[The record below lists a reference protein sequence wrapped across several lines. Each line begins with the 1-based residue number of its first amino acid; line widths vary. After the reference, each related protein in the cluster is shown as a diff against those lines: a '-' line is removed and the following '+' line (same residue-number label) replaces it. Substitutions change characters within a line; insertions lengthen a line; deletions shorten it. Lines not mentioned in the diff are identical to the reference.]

1 MTPTATMSPGF
12 PLVLTSEQMR
22 RFDREATVRSGLP
35 SLILM
40 ENAGRGVADAIRARC
55 RPPVAVA
62 ATGRPEDRRTA
73 RRLVVILCGGGNN
86 GGDGF
91 VVARHLSSS
100 GAGAYEIRVLLA
112 AARPKIAG
120 DAATMLRALDGL
132 PDLSIHDLSAAPE
145 SAAWRDLLESA
156 DVVVDALLGTGLRDD
171 VRGVTAAA
179 IAAVNDVRSAAHPPL
194 VVAIDIP
201 SGLDADTGRPHGDAI
216 RGDLTITMG
225 ARKLGLVANP
235 AAVEHVGG
243 LEVADLGV
251 PLSAADVEAPRA
263 FWIDEAGVRALL
275 PARAGTAYKG
285 DAGHLV
291 VVAGSAGK
299 SGAAALVGEA
309 GLRAGAGL
317 VTVASTAAGQAA
329 LDAKVVEVMTGRYAD
344 GDDADEG
351 SFDAVAALL
360 ARPHVR
366 ALALGPGIPTG
377 PGMRALVERL
387 AGQVSHPAV
396 IDADGLNLLGSADA
410 AIAILARA
418 AAPRILTP
426 HPGEMARL
434 TGRSS
439 AEVQGDRLG
448 CARAFAAASRAIV
461 VLKGPRTLIVA
472 PDGDAYV
479 NPAIEPALGTA
490 GSGDVLTGVIG
501 GLLAQGLPPL
511 EAAIAGTF
519 LHGRAGARARAL
531 HGAPGT
537 IAGDL
542 PRAVAAERATL
553 TTSV

>member
-1 MTPTATMSPGF
+1 MTASF
-12 PLVLTSEQMR
+12 PLVLTTEQMR
-22 RFDREATVRSGLP
+22 RFDREATARSGLP
-35 SLILM
+35 SAILM
-40 ENAGRGVADAIRARC
+40 ENAGRGVAESVRLRC
-55 RPPVAVA
+55 PPPAAAPRPHDPPVA
-62 ATGRPEDRRTA
+62 RRV
-73 RRLVVILCGGGNN
+73 VVILCGAGNN

-91 VVARHLSSS
+91 VAARHLS
-100 GAGAYEIRVLLA
+100 GVAYEIRVALA
-112 AARPKIAG
+112 APRAKVVG
-120 DAATMLRALDGL
+120 DAAIMLRALDGL
-132 PDLSIHDLSAAPE
+132 PAVSLHDLSTATA
-145 SAAWRDLLESA
+145 SSAWRDVLAGA

-171 VRGVTAAA
+171 VRGVMAAG
-179 IAAVNDVRSAAHPPL
+179 IAAMNEARSAAHPPL
-194 VVAIDIP
+194 TVAIDVP
-201 SGLDADTGRPHGDAI
+201 SGLDADTGRPHGDAV
-216 RGDLTITMG
+216 RADLTITMG
-225 ARKLGLVANP
+225 ARKVGLVANP
-235 AAVEHVGG
+235 SAVDYIGG
-243 LEVADLGV
+243 LEIADLGV
-251 PLSAADVEAPRA
+251 PLSAAEVEAPRT
-263 FWIDEAGVRALL
+263 FWIDQAGVRALL
-275 PARAGTAYKG
+275 PTRAGTAYKG

-291 VVAGSAGK
+291 VIAGSAGK

-344 GDDADEG
+344 GDDADAE

-387 AGQVSHPAV
+387 VAEVSVPAV
-396 IDADGLNLLGSADA
+396 IDADGLNLLGTADA
-410 AIAILARA
+410 AISILARA

-439 AEVQGDRLG
+439 AEVQEDRLG
-448 CARAFAAASRAIV
+448 CARTFAAASRAIV
-461 VLKGPRTLIVA
+461 VLKGPRTLIVT

-501 GLLAQGLPPL
+501 ALLAQGLAPV
-511 EAAIAGTF
+511 EAAIAGTY

-542 PRAVAAERATL
+542 PVAVAAERVTL

>member
-1 MTPTATMSPGF
+1 MTTTTAGF

-22 RFDREATVRSGLP
+22 RFDREATARSGLP

-40 ENAGRGVADAIRARC
+40 ENAGRGVAEAIRARC
-55 RPPVAVA
+55 APRASVA
-62 ATGRPEDRRTA
+62 AAGQRPGDGRGA

-91 VVARHLSSS
+91 VVARHLSS
-100 GAGAYEIRVLLA
+100 AAAYEIRVVLA
-112 AARPKIAG
+112 APPAKVAG
-120 DAATMLRALDGL
+120 DAAAMLRALDGL
-132 PDLSIHDLSAAPE
+132 PGVSIHDLSAVAEPP
-145 SAAWRDLLESA
+145 AWRDVLAGA

-171 VRGVTAAA
+171 VRGATAAA
-179 IAAVNDVRSAAHPPL
+179 IAAVNQARSAAHPPL
-194 VVAIDIP
+194 IVAVDVP
-201 SGLDADTGRPHGDAI
+201 SGLDADTGRPHGDAVQA
-216 RGDLTITMG
+216 DLTVTMA
-225 ARKLGLVANP
+225 ARKVGLVANP
-235 AAVEHVGG
+235 GAVEHVGG
-243 LEVADLGV
+243 LEVAELGV
-251 PLSAADVEAPRA
+251 PLSAADVEAPRV

-291 VVAGSAGK
+291 VIAGSAGK

-344 GDDADEG
+344 GDDADAG

-366 ALALGPGIPTG
+366 GLALGPGIPTG
-377 PGMRALVERL
+377 PEMRALVERL
-387 AGQVSHPAV
+387 AREVPHPAV
-396 IDADGLNLLGSADA
+396 IDADGLNLLGSGAA

-418 AAPRILTP
+418 AGPRILTP

-439 AEVQGDRLG
+439 GEVQGDRLG

-490 GSGDVLTGVIG
+490 GSGDVLTGIIG

-511 EAAIAGTF
+511 DAAIAGTY

-542 PRAVAAERATL
+542 PGAVAAERVTL
-553 TTSV
+553 TASV

>member
-1 MTPTATMSPGF
+1 MTASF

-22 RFDREATVRSGLP
+22 RFDREATARSGLP

-40 ENAGRGVADAIRARC
+40 ENAGRGVAEAVRLRC
-55 RPPVAVA
+55 PPSSV
-62 ATGRPEDRRTA
+62 RRV
-73 RRLVVILCGGGNN
+73 VVILCGGGNN

-91 VVARHLSSS
+91 VVARHLSGFAS
-100 GAGAYEIRVLLA
+100 EVRVVLA
-112 AARPKIAG
+112 APRAKVAG
-120 DAATMLRALDGL
+120 DAAVMLGALDGL
-132 PDLSIHDLSAAPE
+132 PGVSLHELPAANDP
-145 SAAWRDLLESA
+145 APWRDALAGA

-171 VRGVTAAA
+171 VRGVMAAG
-179 IAAVNDVRSAAHPPL
+179 IAAVNQARSAAHPPL
-194 VVAIDIP
+194 VVAIDVP
-201 SGLDADTGRPHGDAI
+201 SGLDADTGRPRGDAI
-216 RGDLTITMG
+216 RADLTITMG
-225 ARKLGLVANP
+225 ARKVGLVENP
-235 AAVEHVGG
+235 SAVEHIGR

-251 PLSAADVEAPRA
+251 PVSAADVQAPRA

-275 PARAGTAYKG
+275 PSRAGTAYKG
-285 DAGHLV
+285 DAGHLL

-344 GDDADEG
+344 GDDADAG
-351 SFDAVAALL
+351 SFEAVAALL

-366 ALALGPGIPTG
+366 ALALGPGIPIG

-387 AGQVSHPAV
+387 AAEVSQPVV
-396 IDADGLNLLGSADA
+396 IDADGLNLLGGAAA

-418 AAPRILTP
+418 AGPRILTP

-439 AEVQGDRLG
+439 ADVQGDRLG
-448 CARAFAAASRAIV
+448 CARAFAAASRAVV
-461 VLKGPRTLIVA
+461 VLKGPRTLIVT

-511 EAAIAGTF
+511 DAAIAGTY
-519 LHGRAGARARAL
+519 LHGRAGTRARSV

-542 PRAVAAERATL
+542 PRAVAAERVTL

>member
-1 MTPTATMSPGF
+1 MTASF

-22 RFDREATVRSGLP
+22 RFDREATARSGLP

-40 ENAGRGVADAIRARC
+40 ENAGRGVAEAIRLAR
-55 RPPVAVA
+55 PTPA
-62 ATGRPEDRRTA
+62 A
-73 RRLVVILCGGGNN
+73 RRVVVILCGGGNN

-91 VVARHLSSS
+91 VVARHLSGVAS
-100 GAGAYEIRVLLA
+100 EIRVVLA
-112 AARPKIAG
+112 GPRAKVVG
-120 DAATMLRALDGL
+120 DAAIMLRALDGL
-132 PDLSIHDLSAAPE
+132 PAVSLHERSTGPE
-145 SAAWRDLLESA
+145 PSSWQDVLTGA

-171 VRGVTAAA
+171 VRGVMAAA
-179 IAAVNDVRSAAHPPL
+179 IAAINQARSTARPPL
-194 VVAIDIP
+194 VVAIDVP
-201 SGLDADTGRPHGDAI
+201 SGLDADTGRPRGDAV
-216 RGDLTITMG
+216 RADLTITMG
-225 ARKLGLVANP
+225 ARKVGLVANP
-235 AAVEHVGG
+235 SAVEHVGR
-243 LEVADLGV
+243 LEVAELGV
-251 PLSAADVEAPRA
+251 PISAADVEAPRA

-285 DAGHLV
+285 DGGHLV

-344 GDDADEG
+344 GDDADAG
-351 SFDAVAALL
+351 SFDAVTTLL

-387 AGQVSHPAV
+387 VAEVPVPTV
-396 IDADGLNLLGSADA
+396 IDADGLNLLGSA

-418 AAPRILTP
+418 PAPRILTP

-448 CARAFAAASRAIV
+448 CARAFAAASRAVV

-472 PDGDAYV
+472 PDGDAHV
-479 NPAIEPALGTA
+479 NPAVEPALGTA

-511 EAAIAGTF
+511 EAAIAATY
-519 LHGRAGARARAL
+519 LHGRAGTRARAL

-542 PRAVAAERATL
+542 PRAVAAERVTL
-553 TTSV
+553 TTSS